1 MSARRSGSP
10 RVAGAVALALGV
22 VAGAAQAQEMVA
34 DRYELRAV
42 DAPDAA
48 EGLARCTGRPIA
60 EAQAFLRT
68 LLTSP
73 DADKAR
79 QFGAVKDPANALISR
94 GQWACVPLSLARYP
108 EWPVEGLAAIVHLTG
123 VDPAASQGWMRN
135 LLEQVARSGLARGL
149 VVYANG
155 NAEVF
160 ELKAEQGFVGA
171 MSVSMKTVKAGNYD
185 ESGFHAVIKDPGLK
199 SITMSSRSEIQP
211 AGAVV
216 GAGATAAAGRW
227 SFMIPTQRLRWPQ
240 DGEFVRMTG
249 SPRTAFAATEGTRWA
264 TATGT
269 RLWLQP
275 GGLVVYSTTTSTDS
289 GTWTVDG
296 GVLHVALA
304 GGSRLALNATADGKS
319 LVGRARRQSPPSNR
333 PLSAALEG
341 IDLESQWTLRL
352 DKQ

>member
-1 MSARRSGSP
+1 MSARVRRS
-10 RVAGAVALALGV
+10 ALASMLTLGV
-22 VAGAAQAQEMVA
+22 AALVLGPGMARAQEMVA

-48 EGLARCTGRPIA
+48 DGLARCTGRPIE

-68 LLTSP
+68 LLASA

-79 QFGAVKDPANALISR
+79 QFGAVKDPANALLAR
-94 GQWACVPLSLARYP
+94 GQWACIPLSLARYP
-108 EWPVEGLAAIVHLTG
+108 EWPVEGLASIVHLTG
-123 VDPAASQGWMRN
+123 ADPAATQGWMRN

-171 MSVSMKTVKAGNYD
+171 MSISMRTVKAGNYD
-185 ESGFHAVIKDPGLK
+185 EGGFHAVIKDPGLK
-199 SITMSSRSEIQP
+199 SITTSSRNEIQP
-211 AGAVV
+211 AAGIGAMAP
-216 GAGATAAAGRW
+216 GGRW
-227 SFMIPTQRLRWPQ
+227 SFMLPMQRLRWPQ
-240 DGEFVRMTG
+240 DGEFVRVAG
-249 SPRTAFAATEGTRWA
+249 SARTALVATEGTRWA

-289 GTWTVDG
+289 GTWTLDG
-296 GVLHVALA
+296 GVLHVSLA
-304 GGSRLALNATADGKS
+304 GGSRLALNASADGKS
-319 LVGRARRQSPPSNR
+319 LVGRARRQPPPSSR

-341 IDLESQWTLRL
+341 IDMESQWTLRL

>member
-1 MSARRSGSP
+1 MRARRS
-10 RVAGAVALALGV
+10 RVPLVGGAAALALGMG
-22 VAGAAQAQEMVA
+22 AGALRAQEMVA
-34 DRYELRAV
+34 DRYELRGV

-60 EAQAFLRT
+60 EAQAFLSTQRA
-68 LLTSP
+68 SP

-79 QFGAVKDPANALISR
+79 QFGAVKDPANALLAR

-211 AGAVV
+211 AGAV
-216 GAGATAAAGRW
+216 AGATASAGRW

-240 DGEFVRMTG
+240 DGEFVRMAG
-249 SPRTAFAATEGTRWA
+249 SPRTALVATEGTRWG

-275 GGLVVYSTTTSTDS
+275 GGLVVYSTATSTDS
-289 GTWTVDG
+289 GTWTVDD

-304 GGSRLALNATADGKS
+304 GGSRLALNASADGKS
-319 LVGRARRQSPPSNR
+319 LVGRARRQAPASNR
-333 PLSAALEG
+333 PLSAALQG
-341 IDLESQWTLRL
+341 VDLESQWTLRL